1 MNEIRTLNGKFDAR
15 CRRCLKAGPI
25 QRNSRRNGNP
35 SAGLGQHNNQ
45 RRARLVYAT
54 PVGFV
59 IFDSLLGTE
68 ALLPDELTKL
78 KPPALPGDIYS
89 AICFS
94 RRNTRSESSWTL
106 GVRRGA
112 RAISGAPK

>member
-25 QRNSRRNGNP
+25 QRSSRRNGNP

-45 RRARLVYAT
+45 RKARLVYAT

-68 ALLPDELTKL
+68 ALLPDEQHGGGGLGNIISQRRPSNKR
-78 KPPALPGDIYS
+78 PGAL
-89 AICFS
+89 
-94 RRNTRSESSWTL
+94 
-106 GVRRGA
+106 
-112 RAISGAPK
+112 